1 MLYRTAE
8 SLSPSLLKDKTSKKK
23 KKKEQ
28 VNNNNNKT
36 SAR

>member
-23 KKKEQ
+23 KKEQ